1 MALAGGPG
9 MGIRLRLARGSVSI
23 GLLGVLA
30 WAGAPVAAQ
39 SLAALIQVQ
48 GQPLAGGR
56 VSGSAVVPLERA
68 SGGDTP
74 VLTFSTDL
82 GPVRLLLDTG
92 ATSSMVRPELAARL
106 GLRPI
111 PLAPGALRLAG
122 GGADC
127 QSLRPQRL
135 RLPPLRLGALRLV
148 GVEALM
154 LPVAAL
160 PAGVDGVLGVPSLRL
175 LPVAVDP
182 LAQRLSLG
190 PLALRTQPRQTLPLR
205 WFRGVPLLSLL
216 TLAGRVEA
224 LADTGAEG
232 LFLNPALAARL
243 HPLNQAETL
252 AMVGFCGT
260 QTVRRQT
267 FAGLALS
274 PPVAAIHGQPD
285 SRQPAALAPRAQ
297 EPGGHEPGAQEQAA
311 LEQPR
316 EVIIT
321 ENPIFSQLG
330 VAAIVGQELL
340 RQRPQLWRLDLKEP
354 RLELW

>member
-1 MALAGGPG
+1 MARVSGSAMEARPWF
-9 MGIRLRLARGSVSI
+9 ARGAVFF
-23 GLLGVLA
+23 GCCTVLA
-30 WAGAPVAAQ
+30 WTGAPVSAQ
-39 SLAALIQVQ
+39 AFAALIQVQ
-48 GQPLAGGR
+48 GQPLDGGR

-68 SGGDTP
+68 RGGDTP
-74 VLTFSTDL
+74 VLTFATDR

-92 ATSSMVRPELAARL
+92 ATSSMVRPELAVRL
-106 GLRPI
+106 GLRAL
-111 PLAPGALRLAG
+111 PLAPGSFRLAG

-135 RLPPLRLGALRLV
+135 PLPPLRMGGLRLL

-160 PAGVDGVLGVPSLRL
+160 PEGVDGVLGVPSLRL

-182 LAQRLSLG
+182 LTQRLTLG
-190 PLALRTQPRQTLPLR
+190 PLALGHQALGPLALGPQPRQTLALR
-205 WFRGVPLLSLL
+205 WFRGVPLVGLH
-216 TLAGRVEA
+216 TLAGRVEG

-232 LFLNPALAARL
+232 LFLSPALAARL
-243 HPLNQAETL
+243 HPLNPSKTL
-252 AMVGFCGT
+252 SMVGFCGT

-267 FAGLALS
+267 LVGLAFAPS
-274 PPVAAIHGQPD
+274 VSRTHGQSD
-285 SRQPAALAPRAQ
+285 VGQPVPL
-297 EPGGHEPGAQEQAA
+297 EPAA

-316 EVIIT
+316 EGIIT
-321 ENPIFSQLG
+321 ENPIFRQLG

-340 RQRPQLWRLDLKEP
+340 RQHPQLWRLDLKQP

>member
-1 MALAGGPG
+1 MTRPDGPG
-9 MGIRLRLARGSVSI
+9 MGTRQGFVRVPVFGVWWA
-23 GLLGVLA
+23 VLA
-30 WAGAPVAAQ
+30 WTGAPVSAQ
-39 SLAALIQVQ
+39 GLGALIQVQ

-68 SGGDTP
+68 RGGDTP
-74 VLTFSTDL
+74 VLTFATDR

-106 GLRPI
+106 GLRPL
-111 PLAPGALRLAG
+111 PLAAGAFRLAG
-122 GGADC
+122 GGTDC
-127 QSLRPQRL
+127 QSLQPQRL
-135 RLPPLRLGALRLV
+135 TLPPLRMGGLRLL

-190 PLALRTQPRQTLPLR
+190 LRAWAPRALRLQPRQTLPLR
-205 WFRGVPLLSLL
+205 WFRGVPLVGLQ

-224 LADTGAEG
+224 LADSGAEG
-232 LFLNPALAARL
+232 LFLSPALAARL
-243 HPLNQAETL
+243 HPLNHAETL
-252 AMVGFCGT
+252 EMVGFCGT
-260 QTVRRQT
+260 QTVQRQT
-267 FAGLALS
+267 FVGLAFAPPLS
-274 PPVAAIHGQPD
+274 
-285 SRQPAALAPRAQ
+285 
-297 EPGGHEPGAQEQAA
+297 GAQAPPESWQPAA

-316 EVIIT
+316 EGIIT
-321 ENPIFSQLG
+321 QNPIFSQLG